1 MAAAQ
6 VQIASLPPNLDL
18 PSGYTIRVNAI
29 DPTTGAQVTGVTITD
44 LAIQVTDVTGNLN
57 LDVQNPILLGVSV

>member
-1 MAAAQ
+1 MAKVQVAA
-6 VQIASLPPNLDL
+6 LPPNLDL
-18 PSGYTIRVNAI
+18 SAGYTIRVNAI